1 MQIISKE
8 NAKRIVWVLIAVIML
23 SGCVP
28 KRYSKSQEEELVQ
41 TCLPAVNEFLA
52 KGGVCY

>member
-8 NAKRIVWVLIAVIML
+8 NAKQIVWVLIAVIML

-41 TCLPAVNEFLA
+41 TYLPAVNEFLA